1 MKHYQ
6 LILAVTTGLSASALA
21 GTNEVVQSEA
31 PAPEPVSNDSW
42 FAGASFG
49 RLYDVGANFDT
60 NLGFN
65 GELGDLEF
73 DMYSAHV
80 GKRFDSG
87 LYGFNSALYLEVGLL
102 NGDLDFEN
110 PTGLGVLLNQ
120 FNADINI
127 VPVTLNGMLERNIV
141 GGLGAY
147 LGAGV
152 GYGFTEIEVFDES
165 DRDGGLYAQASL
177 GLTYK
182 FTETFEVFG
191 GARWVYLES
200 LEFADSPLELEDGF
214 AWEAGLRFSF

>member
-1 MKHYQ
+1 MKHHQ
-6 LILAVTTGLSASALA
+6 LILAVTTGLSASAIA
-21 GTNEVVQSEA
+21 GTTEVVQSEA
-31 PAPEPVSNDSW
+31 PAPAPVSNNSW

-49 RLYDVGANFDT
+49 RLYDVGANLDT

-80 GKRFDSG
+80 GKRFESG

-102 NGDLDFEN
+102 DGDLDFEN
-110 PTGLGVLLNQ
+110 PTGLGVLFNQ

-141 GGLGAY
+141 GGLGVY
-147 LGAGV
+147 VGAGV

-165 DRDGGLYAQASL
+165 DRDGGLYAQASA

-182 FTETFEVFG
+182 FNETFEVFG

-200 LEFADSPLELEDGF
+200 LEFADSPFELEDGF